1 MGKKKYETTILYK
14 GKKFP
19 CYDFFFFH
27 SYLPPYSLRDILC
40 DYMSTDLTFSPRKWQ
55 VSEGTGLVYD
65 RMAITEVSAVCLV
78 MSDSM

>member
-1 MGKKKYETTILYK
+1 
-14 GKKFP
+14 
-19 CYDFFFFH
+19 
-27 SYLPPYSLRDILC
+27 
-40 DYMSTDLTFSPRKWQ
+40 MSTDLTFSPRKWQ